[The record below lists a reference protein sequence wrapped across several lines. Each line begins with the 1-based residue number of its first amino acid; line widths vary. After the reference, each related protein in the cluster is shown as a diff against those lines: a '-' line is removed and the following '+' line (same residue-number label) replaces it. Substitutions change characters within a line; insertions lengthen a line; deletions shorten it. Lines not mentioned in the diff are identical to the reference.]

1 MKVLHVITGLASG
14 GAERQLRD
22 LVALRGLPTEV
33 AVLTNPGVVAR
44 EIRAAGTRV
53 HELGMRG
60 NRDVRAVGSLARLV
74 RAGGYDVVHTHLF
87 RAGLYG
93 RLAARL
99 AGVPAIVATEHSIG
113 EHHIEGRAITKPIR
127 LLARGGERLG
137 HVTVAVSSAAA
148 RRLRSWGVPAS
159 RIEII
164 PNGLDHA
171 AFAFDPVARKETR
184 AELGIPQDAVVVG
197 GVGRLARGKRFD
209 VLVEAVAGLPEVV
222 LLLAGDGP
230 ARADLAAL
238 AREAGAGRRVV
249 FAGES
254 SRIPALLSAMDVFAA
269 PSQEETFGLA
279 VLEALA
285 AGLPAVYAACPALD
299 ELPAGFDTPAARRT
313 PSTPHD
319 FRKAVQALIKTAP
332 TRFPVP
338 AAVRHYDIKHHVARI
353 EALYTRVHQHTSRPK
368 REQ

>member
-22 LVALRGLPTEV
+22 LVARRGQPTEV
-33 AVLTNPGVVAR
+33 AVLTNPGVVAQ
-44 EIRAAGTRV
+44 EIRAAGIRV

-60 NRDVRAVGSLARLV
+60 NRDVRALGSLARLV
-74 RAGGYDVVHTHLF
+74 RTGGYDVVHTHLF

-113 EHHIEGRAITKPIR
+113 ERHIEGRTITQPIR

-148 RRLRSWGVPAS
+148 RRLRSWGVPAR

-164 PNGLDHA
+164 PNGLDHL
-171 AFAFDPVARKETR
+171 AFDFDPVARKETR
-184 AELGIPQDAVVVG
+184 GRLRIPEDAVVVG
-197 GVGRLARGKRFD
+197 GVGRLDPGKRFE
-209 VLVEAVAGLPEVV
+209 VLVEAVAGLPEAV
-222 LLLAGDGP
+222 LLLVGDGP
-230 ARADLAAL
+230 ARDGLAEL
-238 AREAGAGRRVV
+238 ARRAGAGHRVIFV
-249 FAGES
+249 GES
-254 SRIPALLSAMDVFAA
+254 NDIPALLSAMDVFAA

-285 AGLPAVYAACPALD
+285 AGLPVVYGVCPALD
-299 ELPAGFDTPAARRT
+299 ELPAGLDPPAARRV

-319 FRKAVQALIKTAP
+319 FRRAVQALINAAP
-332 TRFPVP
+332 TRFSVP

-353 EALYTRVHQHTSRPK
+353 EALYTRVHQHTSRTK